1 VKLFLKTAIFCL
13 AGALLSAN
21 PTAGPA
27 AATATPVKA
36 EGEDFDIPV
45 PMGMPV
51 RGLKIPHRDRTGK
64 VTMILEADIAKKIDD
79 SQIEMDELKID
90 AFDDDGRKVFV
101 QIAHSIFNLETRVLS
116 GDTRSLIRRDDFEI
130 TGDSIDFDT
139 RSRNGTLRGNV
150 KMIIQ
155 SSDIAQ

>member
-1 VKLFLKTAIFCL
+1 MKLFLKTAIFCL
-13 AGALLSAN
+13 AGTLASAN

-27 AATATPVKA
+27 APTPTPVKA
-36 EGEDFDIPV
+36 GGEDFDIPV
-45 PMGMPV
+45 PLGMPV
-51 RGLKIPHRDRTGK
+51 RGLKIPHRDQSGR
-64 VTMILEADIAKKIDD
+64 VTMIFEADVAKKIDD
-79 SQIEMDELKID
+79 SRIEMDELKID

-101 QIAHSIFNLETRVLS
+101 QVAHSIFNLETRVLS